1 MSLGRPVRAPR
12 APLTS
17 GLPLRFLALVFG
29 MMALLPAAG
38 WAQRVVT
45 QAERVI
51 SVSKGNSAL
60 LINPVP
66 ISRFSVGDP
75 AVAEATVLSPTEVL
89 INGKGLGTTTLLIW
103 DNSGQVKVNSVEVT
117 ADAPGLQR
125 FLKQLMPDE
134 DIQVSASGNT
144 VTVSGTVKDPNS
156 VARALDMAKGT
167 GATVIDNLVAP
178 QAVQVLVRVRFA
190 EINRTAL
197 RDWAT
202 RFSTL
207 NPHKLSDQGDWSGTT
222 DATVGADAITFLLNS
237 GNANLQA
244 FIAAA
249 TQKGDLR
256 TLAEPNLMTLP
267 GKEAYFLA
275 GGEFPYPSVQGGSSS
290 GAVAIVF
297 KEFGIRLKFTPNI
310 ARNGAIRLK
319 VAPEVSSLDFA
330 NGLTIQGFQIPSL
343 RTRRAETEVE
353 LREGQYLAI
362 AGLMDNETTRNL
374 TKIPFLGDIPILGEL
389 FKSRGI
395 RDRRTEL
402 LVVVTPELV
411 QASDL
416 APKVPTGEPGAPPSP
431 GAWKR
436 EGFLKSPPN
445 SSVNP
450 LQQGTPTLSQQPQK

>member
-1 MSLGRPVRAPR
+1 VSLGHSLRA
-12 APLTS
+12 AL
-17 GLPLRFLALVFG
+17 GLALLVL
-29 MMALLPAAG
+29 APAGAA
-38 WAQRVVT
+38 AQRIVSQV
-45 QAERVI
+45 ERVI
-51 SVSKGNSAL
+51 SVSKGSSVL
-60 LINPVP
+60 LVNPLA
-66 ISRFSVGDP
+66 ISRFSVGEP
-75 AVAEATVLSPTEVL
+75 GIAEAIVLSPTEVL

-103 DNSGQVKVNSVEVT
+103 DNSGQVRVNSVEVT

-144 VTVSGTVKDPNS
+144 VTVSGNVKDPNS
-156 VARALDMAKGT
+156 VARAIEVAKGS
-167 GATVIDNLVAP
+167 GATIVDNLVAP

-197 RDWAT
+197 KDWAT

-207 NPHKLSDQGDWSGTT
+207 NPHKLDDNGDWSGTT
-222 DATVGADAITFLLNS
+222 DPTVGANAITFLLNN
-237 GNANLQA
+237 GDANLRA

-267 GKEAYFLA
+267 GKEASFLA

-290 GAVAIVF
+290 GAVSIVF
-297 KEFGIRLKFTPNI
+297 KDFGIKLKFTPNI

-389 FKSRGI
+389 FKTRAN

-402 LVVVTPELV
+402 LVVVSPELV
-411 QASDL
+411 QATDA
-416 APKVPTGEPGAPPSP
+416 APKVPTGEPGVPPSP
-431 GAWKR
+431 GVWKR
-436 EGFLKSPPN
+436 EGPLKSP
-445 SSVNP
+445 SSSSQNP
-450 LQQGTPTLSQQPQK
+450 LQPGTSTPSQQPQQ

>member
-1 MSLGRPVRAPR
+1 
-12 APLTS
+12 
-17 GLPLRFLALVFG
+17 LPLRFAGLVLIGIWLAPGAV
-29 MMALLPAAG
+29 

-51 SVSKGNSAL
+51 SVSKGASAL

-66 ISRFSVGDP
+66 LSRFSVGDP
-75 AVAEATVLSPTEVL
+75 NIAEATVLSPTEVL

-103 DNSGQVKVNSVEVT
+103 DNTGQVRVNSVEVT

-125 FLKQLMPDE
+125 FIRQLMPDE
-134 DIQVSASGNT
+134 DIQITASGNT

-156 VARALDMAKGT
+156 VARAIDIAKAS

-178 QAVQVLVRVRFA
+178 QAIQVLLKVRFA

-197 RDWAT
+197 RDWST
-202 RFSTL
+202 RFATL
-207 NPHKLSDQGDWSGTT
+207 NPHKLSDKGDWSGTT
-222 DATVGADAITFLLNS
+222 DPTVGANSITFLLNS

-244 FIAAA
+244 FVAAA

-275 GGEFPYPSVQGGSSS
+275 GGEFPYPSVQGGSTS
-290 GAVAIVF
+290 GSITVTF
-297 KEFGIRLKFTPNI
+297 KEFGIRLRFTPNI

-319 VAPEVSSLDFA
+319 MAPEVSSLDFA
-330 NGLTIQGFQIPSL
+330 NGLVIQGFSIPSL

-353 LREGQYLAI
+353 LRQGQYLAI
-362 AGLMDNETTRNL
+362 AGLLDNETTRNL
-374 TKIPFLGDIPILGEL
+374 TKIPLLGDIPILGEL
-389 FKSRGI
+389 FKSRNI

-402 LVVVTPELV
+402 LVLVTPELV
-411 QASDL
+411 QASDT
-416 APKVPTGEPGAPPSP
+416 APKVPTNEPGPPPPP
-431 GAWKR
+431 GPWKR
-436 EGFLKSPPN
+436 EGFLKSPSR
-445 SSVNP
+445 SSTSP
-450 LQQGTPTLSQQPQK
+450 LQGTSTPPQEPQK

>member
-1 MSLGRPVRAPR
+1 VSLGHLVRAAR
-12 APLTS
+12 ASVS
-17 GLPLRFLALVFG
+17 GGLLPRFLGLAF
-29 MMALLPAAG
+29 ALLVLAPAGAA
-38 WAQRVVT
+38 AQRIVSQV
-45 QAERVI
+45 ERVI
-51 SVSKGNSAL
+51 SVSKGSSVL
-60 LINPVP
+60 LINPLA

-75 AVAEATVLSPTEVL
+75 AIAEAIVLSPTEVL

-103 DNSGQVKVNSVEVT
+103 DNSGQVRVNSVEVT

-144 VTVSGTVKDPNS
+144 VTVSGNVKDPNS
-156 VARALDMAKGT
+156 VARAIEVAKGS
-167 GATVIDNLVAP
+167 GATIVDNLVAP

-197 RDWAT
+197 KAWAA
-202 RFSTL
+202 RFVTL
-207 NPHKLSDQGDWSGTT
+207 NPHKLDSDGDWSGTT
-222 DATVGADAITFLLNS
+222 DPTVGNTITFLLNS

-244 FIAAA
+244 FIRAA

-267 GKEAYFLA
+267 GKEAFFLA
-275 GGEFPYPSVQGGSSS
+275 GGEFPYPTVQGGTSA
-290 GAVAIVF
+290 GAISIVF
-297 KEFGIRLKFTPNI
+297 KDFGIKLRFTPNI

-374 TKIPFLGDIPILGEL
+374 TKIPIIGDIPILGEL
-389 FKSRGI
+389 FKSRSNQ
-395 RDRRTEL
+395 DRRTEL

-411 QASDL
+411 QATEA
-416 APKVPTGEPGAPPSP
+416 APKVPTGEPGPPPPP
-431 GAWKR
+431 GKWKR
-436 EGFLKSPPN
+436 EGPLKSP
-445 SSVNP
+445 SSSSQNP
-450 LQQGTPTLSQQPQK
+450 LQPGMSTPSQQPQQ

>member
-1 MSLGRPVRAPR
+1 LA
-12 APLTS
+12 
-17 GLPLRFLALVFG
+17 LALVTL
-29 MMALLPAAG
+29 ASVPAS
-38 WAQRVVT
+38 AQRIVS

-51 SVSKGNSAL
+51 TLSKGSSVL
-60 LINPVP
+60 LVNPVP
-66 ISRFSVGDP
+66 LSRFSVGEP
-75 AVAEATVLSPTEVL
+75 GIAEATVLSPTEVL
-89 INGKGLGTTTLLIW
+89 INGKGLGTTTLLVW
-103 DNSGQVKVNSVEVT
+103 DNSGQVRVNSVEVT

-134 DIQVSASGNT
+134 DIQVTASGNT
-144 VTVSGTVKDPNS
+144 VTVSGNVKDPNS
-156 VARALDMAKGT
+156 VARAIDVAKGS
-167 GATVIDNLVAP
+167 GATIIDNLVAP

-197 RDWAT
+197 KDWAT
-202 RFSTL
+202 RFSVL
-207 NPHKLSDQGDWSGTT
+207 NPHKLDTDGDWSGTT
-222 DATVGADAITFLLNS
+222 DPTVGDNAITFLLNS
-237 GNANLQA
+237 GDANLQA

-267 GKEAYFLA
+267 GKDAYFLA
-275 GGEFPYPSVQGGSSS
+275 GGEFPYPSVQSGTSA

-297 KEFGIRLKFTPNI
+297 KEFGIKLKFTPNVQ
-310 ARNGAIRLK
+310 RNGAIRLK

-362 AGLMDNETTRNL
+362 AGLLDNETTRNL
-374 TKIPFLGDIPILGEL
+374 TKIPIIGDIPILGEL
-389 FKSRGI
+389 FKSRGT

-411 QASDL
+411 QATDT
-416 APKVPTGEPGAPPSP
+416 APKVPTGEPGAPPP
-431 GAWKR
+431 AGVWKR
-436 EGFLKSPPN
+436 EGPLKSPN
-445 SSVNP
+445 QNP
-450 LQQGTPTLSQQPQK
+450 LQQGTSTPSQQPQR

>member
-1 MSLGRPVRAPR
+1 VILGRPALPDRAPVIR
-12 APLTS
+12 R
-17 GLPLRFLALVFG
+17 LPLRFVGLALVG
-29 MMALLPAAG
+29 IALGPGAAS
-38 WAQRVVT
+38 AQRVVT

-51 SVSKGNSAL
+51 SVSKGASAL
-60 LINPVP
+60 MINPVP
-66 ISRFSVGDP
+66 LSRFSVGDP
-75 AVAEATVLSPTEVL
+75 NVAEATVLSPTEVL

-103 DNSGQVKVNSVEVT
+103 DNTGQVRVNSVEVT

-156 VARALDMAKGT
+156 VARAIDIAKAT

-178 QAVQVLVRVRFA
+178 QAVQVLVKVRFA

-197 RDWAT
+197 RDWST
-202 RFSTL
+202 RFATL
-207 NPHKLSDQGDWSGTT
+207 NPHKLSDQGNWSGTT
-222 DATVGADAITFLLNS
+222 DPTVGADAITFLLNS

-275 GGEFPYPSVQGGSSS
+275 GGEFPFPSVQGGTSS
-290 GAVAIVF
+290 GAVSIVF

-353 LREGQYLAI
+353 LREGQFLAI
-362 AGLMDNETTRNL
+362 AGLLDNETTRNL
-374 TKIPFLGDIPILGEL
+374 TKIPILGDIPILGEF

-402 LVVVTPELV
+402 LVVVTPQLV
-411 QASDL
+411 QATDA
-416 APKVPTGEPGAPPSP
+416 APKVPTGEPGPPPPP
-431 GAWKR
+431 GPWKR
-436 EGFLKSPPN
+436 EGFLKSP
-445 SSVNP
+445 SSSSTNP
-450 LQQGTPTLSQQPQK
+450 LQGTSTSPQEPQK

>member
-1 MSLGRPVRAPR
+1 
-12 APLTS
+12 
-17 GLPLRFLALVFG
+17 
-29 MMALLPAAG
+29 MMALVPAAG

-51 SVSKGNSAL
+51 SVSKGASAL
-60 LINPVP
+60 LINPVA

-75 AVAEATVLSPTEVL
+75 NVAEATVLSPTEVL

-103 DNSGQVKVNSVEVT
+103 DNTGQVKVNSVEVT

-167 GATVIDNLVAP
+167 GATIIDNLVAP

-197 RDWAT
+197 KDWST

-207 NPHKLSDQGDWSGTT
+207 NPHKLSDKGDWSGTT
-222 DATVGADAITFLLNS
+222 DPTVGADAITFLLNS

-290 GAVAIVF
+290 GAVSIVF
-297 KEFGIRLKFTPNI
+297 KEFGIKLRFLPSI

-319 VAPEVSSLDFA
+319 LTPEVSSLDFA

-411 QASDL
+411 QAGEV
-416 APKVPTGEPGAPPSP
+416 APKVPTGEPGPPPPP
-431 GAWKR
+431 GTWKR

-445 SSVNP
+445 SSANP
-450 LQQGTPTLSQQPQK
+450 LQQGTPTPSQQPQR

>member
-1 MSLGRPVRAPR
+1 VR
-12 APLTS
+12 
-17 GLPLRFLALVFG
+17 LRLVGLALVLT
-29 MMALLPAAG
+29 ALLPGAA

-51 SVSKGNSAL
+51 SVSRGASAL

-66 ISRFSVGDP
+66 LSRFSVGDP
-75 AVAEATVLSPTEVL
+75 AIAEATVLSPTEVL

-103 DNSGQVKVNSVEVT
+103 DNSGQVRVNSVEVT

-134 DIQVSASGNT
+134 DIQVTASGNT

-156 VARALDMAKGT
+156 VARALDMAKAT

-178 QAVQVLVRVRFA
+178 PAVQVLVRVRFA

-197 RDWAT
+197 RDWST
-202 RFSTL
+202 RFATL
-207 NPHKLSDQGDWSGTT
+207 NPHKLSDKGDYSGTS
-222 DATVGADAITFLLNS
+222 DPTVGADAITFLLNS

-275 GGEFPYPSVQGGSSS
+275 GGEFPYPSVQGGTSS
-290 GAVAIVF
+290 GAVSIVF
-297 KEFGIRLKFTPNI
+297 KEFGIRLRFTPNI

-319 VAPEVSSLDFA
+319 VLPEVSSLDFA

-411 QASDL
+411 QAGEVS
-416 APKVPTGEPGAPPSP
+416 PKVPTGEPGAPPLP
-431 GAWKR
+431 GEWKR
-436 EGFLKSPPN
+436 EGFLKSPP
-445 SSVNP
+445 SSSASP
-450 LQQGTPTLSQQPQK
+450 MQGTSTQPQK